1 MLCVRSSSKNFILL
15 DALSVAESRVIKS
28 LDMKSKTNLWRAL
41 VLLSFL
47 GAHQACAESSKNLTA
62 GLSTQVYLLGQ
73 YDPARLPEY
82 FSEIPKSLADR
93 KIYLRKE
100 ALLDLEQ
107 MSREAQKEKLQIK
120 VISGFRGFD
129 DQKRIWENKYNN
141 TYAKT
146 HPDPKERVVAI
157 LSYSSMPGTS
167 RHHWGT
173 DVDLNSLE
181 NSWFEKGEGKR
192 LYDWLQKNGPR
203 FGFYQVYT
211 AGRKVGYHEER
222 WHYSYLP
229 LSKNLLAA
237 YKDAISLPRLT
248 GFAGEGFAK
257 ELSIIPNYVFG
268 INEAVK

>member
-1 MLCVRSSSKNFILL
+1 MSSKIIFTRTLL
-15 DALSVAESRVIKS
+15 FLAGFWLS
-28 LDMKSKTNLWRAL
+28 
-41 VLLSFL
+41 
-47 GAHQACAESSKNLTA
+47 QACADSSRSLTA
-62 GLSTQVYLLGQ
+62 GLSPSAYLLGQ
-73 YDPARLPEY
+73 FDPSRLPEY
-82 FSEIPKSLADR
+82 FTEIPSPLADR

-100 ALLDLEQ
+100 ALTALES
-107 MSREAQKEKLQIK
+107 MSRAAQKEKLQIK

-129 DQKRIWENKYNN
+129 DQKKIWENKFNN
-141 TYAKT
+141 TYLKT

-203 FGFYQVYT
+203 FGFVQVYT
-211 AGRKVGYHEER
+211 AGRSVGYREEK
-222 WHYSYLP
+222 WHYTYLP

-237 YKDAISLPRLT
+237 YKDAVSLPRLT